1 MLYNGCGDGMNID
14 ITRLRSGIDEY
25 TDIDLNYSFS
35 KEQLNNT
42 GILELNDVS
51 IKGKITKNFDKLHL
65 NIKIIG
71 VMILPCSIS
80 LKPTKYPFSI
90 QIDDDLDELLADFDK
105 NEANTLDIF
114 PIIWENILMEI
125 PLKVVNEDLS
135 DVKTE
140 GEGWKFVTSKEERI
154 NPELEKLKDLL

>member
-1 MLYNGCGDGMNID
+1 MVVVMGMNID

-25 TDIDLNYSFS
+25 TNIDLNYSFS

-51 IKGKITKNFDKLHL
+51 IKGQITKNFDKLHL
-65 NIKIIG
+65 NLKIEG

-80 LKPTKYPFSI
+80 LKPTKYPFPI
-90 QIDDDLDELLADFDK
+90 QIDDDLANLLEDFDK

-125 PLKVVNEDLS
+125 PLKVVNDDLS

-140 GEGWKFVTSKEERI
+140 GDGWKFVTDKEERI

>member
-1 MLYNGCGDGMNID
+1 MVVVMRMIID

-25 TDIDLNYSFS
+25 ADIDINYSFS
-35 KEQLNNT
+35 QEQLKNT
-42 GILELNDVS
+42 GILDLNNVS
-51 IKGKITKNFDKLHL
+51 IKGQITKNFDKLHL
-65 NIKIIG
+65 NLKIEG

-90 QIDDDLDELLADFDK
+90 QIDDDLDNLLEDFDK

-125 PLKVVNEDLS
+125 PLKVVNDDLS
-135 DVKTE
+135 DVKTA
-140 GEGWKFVTSKEERI
+140 GDGWKFVTDKEERI
-154 NPELEKLKDLL
+154 NPELEKLKVLL

>member
-1 MLYNGCGDGMNID
+1 MVVVMGMNID

-25 TDIDLNYSFS
+25 TNIDLNYSFS

-42 GILELNDVS
+42 GILELNNVS
-51 IKGKITKNFDKLHL
+51 MKGQITKNFDKLHL
-65 NIKIIG
+65 NLKVEG

-80 LKPTKYPFSI
+80 LKPTKYPFLS
-90 QIDDDLDELLADFDK
+90 QIDDDLDNLLEDFDK

-125 PLKVVNEDLS
+125 PLKVVNDDLS

-140 GEGWKFVTSKEERI
+140 GDGWKFITSKEERI